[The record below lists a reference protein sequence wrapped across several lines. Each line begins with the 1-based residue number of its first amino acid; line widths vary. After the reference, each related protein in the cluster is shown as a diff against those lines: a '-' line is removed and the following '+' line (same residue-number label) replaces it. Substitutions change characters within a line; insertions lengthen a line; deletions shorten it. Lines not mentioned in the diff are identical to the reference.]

1 VLVITPPGIDK
12 TKGQVSVD
20 TLASKKGSP
29 RGAVLSPHSLTCKL
43 HYIGLPSITSASD
56 TGRAGRS
63 GGGQPRGDCLAV
75 TTGIALASLGARRR
89 LDALA
94 RGDSAGALRLLRVAT
109 DSLRANGGANAW
121 ITAPLDLEVGKL
133 LLSAGRLD
141 QAEPRLLGV
150 TASPWLRVLGE
161 WYLGRLAELRG
172 DPAATREHYGRV
184 VRWWH
189 DCDPELRPLWEEA
202 RRRLTHVRS
211 NVAAANRQT

>member
-1 VLVITPPGIDK
+1 M
-12 TKGQVSVD
+12 QV
-20 TLASKKGSP
+20 TLHWSP
-29 RGAVLSPHSLTCKL
+29 KHHLGKRYRPRRPFGRWPAPRR
-43 HYIGLPSITSASD
+43 LPS
-56 TGRAGRS
+56 RHHRH
-63 GGGQPRGDCLAV
+63 R
-75 TTGIALASLGARRR
+75 LGESWGPPAC